1 MTYTFKLARRLAVS
15 RTLGM
20 LPALLLF
27 AACSGDTTAPENS
40 ANPLTPGSTSDPRFR
55 RTVPVTVSINPR
67 SVTVETNQLIRFFA
81 QGTTAVGDTV
91 EAAVRWTATGGTILS
106 DGRFSS
112 AATGSFMV
120 LAISGERDKERIDTA
135 VVQVVRRQ
143 PLLKSISISPATSTL
158 TPGLSQTF
166 LATGT
171 LRDGRLVPVG
181 IRWTATGGTI
191 DAGGTYTAGDTAGT
205 YQVIGT
211 NTHLLISDTAVV
223 TIGAPAPPPPPP
235 ASEPPDSEPPP
246 SEPAPA
252 PPPPAAPVLV
262 QVTLV
267 PATATLA
274 PSTTR
279 RFAAYARLEGGD
291 SIAVDTVVAA
301 GGTITRDAS
310 DRIYWTY
317 KAGTSAGT
325 YRVVSRAGSL
335 ADTSSV
341 TVSSPLGSGPS
352 TGVPYGTFNLFS
364 STTTVQP
371 GPFSLS
377 HTWDEPDGIVSR
389 ITAARNMGV
398 KLMLVMTGGH
408 SGYLKPGAT
417 TSGTQFDIV
426 KWKAR
431 MDLFNTT
438 AIRQA
443 IAAGVQD
450 GTIIGASVMDEPNH
464 RDWGGVVTK
473 ATLDEMARY
482 VKGYF
487 PSLPVGVVIVH
498 WWRSTERYQ
507 DIDFIVDQ
515 YDWWQSPNGPG
526 GGQSGNVAGWRDAAL
541 AMAAANGISI
551 AFSMNILNGGIQD
564 LSSADRLEAWR
575 CPTDITGGR
584 GTRTPACRMHANNVR
599 DWGSLLGVSGCALL
613 MWRYEDA
620 FMTRLDNQSAF
631 KDVAN
636 KLVTTPGKS
645 CKRP

>member
-1 MTYTFKLARRLAVS
+1 
-15 RTLGM
+15 
-20 LPALLLF
+20 
-27 AACSGDTTAPENS
+27 
-40 ANPLTPGSTSDPRFR
+40 
-55 RTVPVTVSINPR
+55 VTVSINPR

-91 EAAVRWTATGGTILS
+91 EATVVWSASGGTILP

-112 AATGSFMV
+112 AATGTFMV
-120 LAISGERDKERIDTA
+120 LAVSRDSERNQERIDTA
-135 VVQVVRRQ
+135 YVQVVRRQ
-143 PLLKSISISPATSTL
+143 PLLQSLSISPGSTGL

-166 LATGT
+166 LATGY
-171 LRDGRLVPVG
+171 LRDGRAVLVGV
-181 IRWTATGGTI
+181 RWTATGGTI
-191 DAGGTYTAGDTAGT
+191 DAGGTYIAGDTAGT

-211 NTHLLISDTAVV
+211 NTHLPIADTAVV

-235 ASEPPDSEPPP
+235 ATEPPASEPPATEPPP
-246 SEPAPA
+246 TEPAPA

-274 PSTTR
+274 PSATR
-279 RFAAYARLEGGD
+279 IFAAYARLEGGD

-310 DRIYWTY
+310 GWIY

-325 YRVVSRAGSL
+325 YRVVARAGSL
-335 ADTSSV
+335 ADTSTV
-341 TVSSPLGSGPS
+341 TVTSPLGSGPS
-352 TGVPYGTFNLFS
+352 TGVPYGTFNLFNS
-364 STTTVQP
+364 ATTVQP

-377 HTWDEPDGIVSR
+377 HTWDEPGSIVAR

-398 KLMLVMTGGH
+398 RLMLVMTGGH
-408 SGYLKPGAT
+408 SAYLKPGGT
-417 TSGTQFDIV
+417 TSTGTQFDIV

-431 MDLFNTT
+431 MDQFNTT

-443 IAAGVQD
+443 IATGVQD

-482 VKGYF
+482 AKGYF

-526 GGQSGNVAGWRDAAL
+526 GGQSGNVSGWRDAAL
-541 AMAAANGISI
+541 AMAQANGISI
-551 AFSMNILNGGIQD
+551 AFSMNILNGGVQD
-564 LSSADRLEAWR
+564 LSSPDRLEAWR
-575 CPTDITGGR
+575 CPTTITGGR

-599 DWGSLLGVSGCALL
+599 DWGQLLGVSGCALL

-620 FMTRLDNQSAF
+620 FMSRLDNQQAF
-631 KDVAN
+631 KDVAG
-636 KLVTTPGKS
+636 KLLTTPGKS